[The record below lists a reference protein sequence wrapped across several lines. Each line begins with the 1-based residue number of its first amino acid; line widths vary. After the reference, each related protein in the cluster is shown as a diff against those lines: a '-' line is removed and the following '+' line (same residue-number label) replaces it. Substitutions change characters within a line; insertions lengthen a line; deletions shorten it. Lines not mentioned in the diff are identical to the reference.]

1 MSKTPLDRNE
11 ISAISCRLFGR
22 YLSSEELDFAEQ
34 TVFDSEDL
42 FLFFVLHVKDN
53 EKIRNLLQI
62 DHYISECKV
71 DNREVW
77 PDNLNVVLP
86 LLRDQVQLFRQS
98 EFPNASEDLALILT
112 HAKLSRFIRA
122 TNI

>member
-112 HAKLSRFIRA
+112 HAKLSRFSRA

>member
-1 MSKTPLDRNE
+1 MSKTRLDRNE
-11 ISAISCRLFGR
+11 ISAISCRLFGS

-53 EKIRNLLQI
+53 EKIRKVLQI

-71 DNREVW
+71 DNCEVW
-77 PDNLNVVLP
+77 PDDLDVVLP
-86 LLRDQVQLFRQS
+86 LLSGHVQLFRQS
-98 EFPNASEDLALILT
+98 EFPKASEDLGLILT

-122 TNI
+122 INI